1 MQKVIGNIIAQFNEY
16 LKNLSPVKRMSMLM
30 ASMIVLVAAIVLSVM
45 MTGSSHGVLFR
56 NVPSDQLPLVLEKLR
71 QKNIPFKLDDSGNT
85 VLVPQEMLHSTQMSI
100 MSELGT
106 TKLGTI
112 GLEIFEKQDF
122 GITSYA
128 QKVNYQ
134 RALQGE
140 LMRAINTIS
149 SVKNS
154 KVVLALPPKKTF
166 LEEEGEPSAS
176 VIIELQPGKR
186 LTQEQV
192 SGITHIV
199 ASAIEN
205 MSPERVT
212 VVDSEGRQLS
222 KSGSGNSREASDL
235 LDLKAKIEG
244 KLKERIEG
252 LLSRVVGEGKV
263 EAQVFTHLNSKKIS
277 TVQELVDAESTAIR
291 SQTTEEEILDG
302 ARTNP
307 VGIPGARANLPGAED
322 KGEVGFKQNVK
333 KELKTQ
339 NFAVPKTV
347 KNILEAA
354 GGIEQISVAVIVDGK
369 VTQKANEDGT
379 VQENWAPR
387 SPEELR
393 QFEEI
398 VKSAIGFNA
407 KRGDVVK
414 IENVQFSKY
423 DFTESDKILTTLER
437 KKLIHALFKWSLLG
451 FSLALFFLIVVKPFM
466 RWITDSFQD
475 TVEDMLPR
483 TIEELEELQSVDNT
497 LPGMQGALPMLEDS
511 IDPDKAES
519 ELLKERIM
527 ALMETEQEKASGA
540 FSLWLS
546 RREGS

>member
-1 MQKVIGNIIAQFNEY
+1 MQKVIGNIVVQFNEY
-16 LKNLSPVKRMSMLM
+16 FKNLSPVKRMSMLM
-30 ASMIVLVAAIVLSVM
+30 ASMIVLVAIVVVTVM
-45 MTGSSHGVLFR
+45 VSGSNHGVLFR
-56 NVPSDQLPLVLEKLR
+56 NVPPDQLPLVVDKLR
-71 QKNIPFKLDDSGNT
+71 QKNIPFKLDEKGST

-112 GLEIFEKQDF
+112 GLELFEKQDF
-122 GITSYA
+122 GVTSYA
-128 QKVNYQ
+128 QRVNYQ

-154 KVVLALPPKKTF
+154 KIVLALPPKKTF

-176 VIIELQPGKR
+176 VIIELYPGKK
-186 LTQEQV
+186 LTQDQV
-192 SGITHIV
+192 NGITHIV
-199 ASAIEN
+199 ASAVEN

-222 KSGSGNSREASDL
+222 QSGTGNSREASDL
-235 LDLKAKIEG
+235 LELKGKIEG

-252 LLSRVVGEGKV
+252 MLSRVVGEGKV
-263 EAQVFTHLNSKKIS
+263 EAQVFANLNAKKIS
-277 TVQELVDAESTAIR
+277 TVQELVDADSTAIR
-291 SQTTEEEILDG
+291 SQTTEEELLDG

-322 KGEVGFKQNVK
+322 RGEVGFKQNVK

-369 VTQKANEDGT
+369 INKTILEDGS
-379 VQENWAPR
+379 VKEDWNPR
-387 SPEELR
+387 TPEEIK

-398 VKSAIGFNA
+398 VKSAIGYNA
-407 KRGDVVK
+407 KRGDTVK

-423 DFTESDKILTTLER
+423 DFSDSDKILSTLER
-437 KKLIHALFKWSLLG
+437 KKLLHALFKWSLLG
-451 FSLALFFLIVVKPFM
+451 FSLALFFLIVVRPFM

-497 LPGMQGALPMLEDS
+497 LPGMQGALPLMEDS

-527 ALMETEQEKASGA
+527 ALMETEEEKASGA
-540 FSLWLS
+540 FSLWLT
-546 RREGS
+546 RRDS